1 MMSQPADKSSE
12 KQAVVCA
19 EHLDAYWGDQ
29 QSLIDVSLD
38 VYSGEIVVIMGPSG
52 CGKST
57 LLRYLLGLQ
66 RPAAGT
72 VRLFGKDLHKL
83 NLKQRHQLRKRIG
96 MSFQGG
102 AIFNSMTL
110 SENIAL
116 PLREHTELDED
127 TIQVLVR
134 MKLQLV
140 NMAGFEQ
147 LMPAQLS
154 GGMLKRAALAR
165 AIVLDPPLLFFD
177 EPSSG
182 LDPVIASEMDDLILN
197 LRDVLG
203 TTIVVVS
210 HRLDSTFKIADRVM
224 VLDHGASIFFGN
236 IAELKRSDN
245 PRVQDLLHHRSSVE
259 EINPELYLERL
270 TSTLKE
276 KARKK

>member
-1 MMSQPADKSSE
+1 MDESIE
-12 KQAVVCA
+12 RQAIVSA
-19 EHLDAYWGDQ
+19 EHLVAYWGDQ
-29 QSLIDVSLD
+29 ISLKDISLD
-38 VYSGEIVVIMGPSG
+38 AYSGEILVIMGPSG

-57 LLRYLLGLQ
+57 LLRHLLGLQ
-66 RPAAGT
+66 KPASGT
-72 VRLFGKDLHKL
+72 IRLFGKDIHRL
-83 NLKQRHQLRKRIG
+83 NNRQQHQLREHIG

-102 AIFNSMTL
+102 AIFNSMTV

-116 PLREHTELDED
+116 PLREHTKLDED
-127 TIQVLVR
+127 TIQIMVR
-134 MKLQLV
+134 MKLELV
-140 NMAGFEQ
+140 NLAGFEE
-147 LMPAQLS
+147 LMPSQLS

-197 LRDVLG
+197 LRDTLG

-224 VLDHGASIFFGN
+224 VLDQGACIFCGSIP
-236 IAELKRSDN
+236 ELKNSDN
-245 PRVQDLLHHRSSVE
+245 PRVQDLLHQRSSVE
-259 EINPELYLERL
+259 ETNPEVYLERL
-270 TSTLKE
+270 TSTLKA